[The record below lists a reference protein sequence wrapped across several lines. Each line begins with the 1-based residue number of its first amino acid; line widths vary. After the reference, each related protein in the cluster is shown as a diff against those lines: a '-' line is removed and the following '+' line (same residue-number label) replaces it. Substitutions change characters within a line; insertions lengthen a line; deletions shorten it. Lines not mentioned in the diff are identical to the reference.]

1 MAAETLDQLLTN
13 VSLFSIANVTSF
25 NQESID
31 RLPRHPWVSG
41 HPWVGLDI
49 GGANLKAAHSAGW
62 SHSMGFPMWKQ
73 SRKLAVSVAQ
83 LLDACPAFCGV
94 AVTMTGELADCFATR
109 AEGVAVILEQLTSIL
124 PSELVRVY
132 GVDGSWKSVVQSAR
146 EPWSVAASN
155 WHGLARFVTR
165 LAGQRSCLLIDV
177 GSTTTDL
184 IPIRNGCIAMEA
196 QTDSQRLQTG
206 ALVYTGV
213 ERSNV
218 AGIVRELTLF
228 GVPCPVMNEQ
238 FATMKDV
245 YLWLRD
251 LPDEPSNCDTADG
264 KPATRESARFR
275 LSRMV
280 GEDGSTLTDSDVD
293 ALARE
298 IATAQSAML
307 VNAIRQLSKGPTTRK
322 SRAKKSALQHC
333 DFECVVISG
342 HGEFLAES
350 ALAECGWDG
359 ERILLGET
367 LGPELSRCAP
377 AYAIATLAAEEF
389 CVD

>member
-1 MAAETLDQLLTN
+1 
-13 VSLFSIANVTSF
+13 
-25 NQESID
+25 
-31 RLPRHPWVSG
+31 
-41 HPWVGLDI
+41 
-49 GGANLKAAHSAGW
+49 
-62 SHSMGFPMWKQ
+62 
-73 SRKLAVSVAQ
+73 
-83 LLDACPAFCGV
+83 
-94 AVTMTGELADCFATR
+94 
-109 AEGVAVILEQLTSIL
+109 
-124 PSELVRVY
+124 
-132 GVDGSWKSVVQSAR
+132 
-146 EPWSVAASN
+146 
-155 WHGLARFVTR
+155 
-165 LAGQRSCLLIDV
+165 
-177 GSTTTDL
+177 
-184 IPIRNGCIAMEA
+184 MEA

-377 AYAIATLAAEEF
+377 AYAIATLAAEEL